1 MINKIK
7 NNSFIK
13 FLTTVGKIVLYIV
26 IVLIVAIILIQRV
39 SKNEVALG
47 GYRLFTII
55 SQSMKPVYNIGDM
68 LFAKTVSPE
77 EIKIGD
83 DVVYE
88 GKVADFKG
96 KTVVH
101 RVIEK
106 RKTNGQYVFTTQGI
120 ANSGVDPEIGPDQ
133 IIGKI
138 IYKSFILS
146 IISKV
151 VNNNFGFYF
160 AVLVPTAILIV
171 IEVVETIQERKKKQ
185 KKKDIPIITNDDD
198 DII

>member
-7 NNSFIK
+7 NNSFLK
-13 FLTTVGKIVLYIV
+13 FITKLGKIVLYII

-39 SKNEVALG
+39 SKNEVSLG

-55 SQSMKPVYNIGDM
+55 SESMKPVYNIGDM
-68 LFAKTVSPE
+68 LFAKTASPE
-77 EIKIGD
+77 EIKVGD

-88 GKVADFKG
+88 GKEADFKG

-106 RKTNGQYVFTTQGI
+106 KKTNGQYVFTTQGV
-120 ANSGVDPEIGPDQ
+120 ANSAADPKISADQ

-138 IYKSFILS
+138 IYKSFVLS

-160 AVLVPTAILIV
+160 AVLVPTAVLIV
-171 IEVVETIQERKKKQ
+171 IEVVETIQDRKKKQ
-185 KKKDIPIITNDDD
+185 NNKPKPLPSVEDD